1 MEMQIQAS
9 PFYFASLTGRI
20 STNTAEHYIQF
31 SLCHKAH
38 NYTPFS
44 SSSDVTASHYAA

>member
-9 PFYFASLTGRI
+9 PFYSASLTERI

-38 NYTPFS
+38 N
-44 SSSDVTASHYAA
+44 